1 MGNFLKTWF
10 TVLRGREKLR
20 NECLLVAFV
29 FGAESVVLPPQS
41 TIRNLQLLISL
52 FMSFRGPSCPLVD
65 NFFP

>member
-41 TIRNLQLLISL
+41 TIRNQLLISL
-52 FMSFRGPSCPLVD
+52 FLSFRGPSWSFVD